1 MPPRKPVIHHLE
13 WTHPLTGRRARLRI
27 TVTANYLQQGSTHLE
42 IRSLRPRNTP
52 HPLSPTGY
60 RSHFI
65 DAAELRATGGPVRFV
80 RAWIE
85 REATSPQFLREDL
98 ARRQGNLFE
107 WAEAHAATVAVPK
120 MARRP
125 SAKSARRP
133 ARTPH
138 RRPT

>member
-1 MPPRKPVIHHLE
+1 MPPRKPVTHDLE
-13 WTHPLTGRRARLRI
+13 WTHPLTGQRAKLRI
-27 TVTANYLQQGSTHLE
+27 TVTANYLERGSTHLE
-42 IRSLRPRNTP
+42 IRSLRPRHAP

-65 DAAELRATGGPVRFV
+65 DAAELRAAGGPVSFV
-80 RAWIE
+80 RDWIK

-98 ARRQGNLFE
+98 QRRQGNLFE
-107 WAEAHAATVAVPK
+107 WAQAHAATIAAPK
-120 MARRP
+120 SARRP

-133 ARTPH
+133 ARAPH